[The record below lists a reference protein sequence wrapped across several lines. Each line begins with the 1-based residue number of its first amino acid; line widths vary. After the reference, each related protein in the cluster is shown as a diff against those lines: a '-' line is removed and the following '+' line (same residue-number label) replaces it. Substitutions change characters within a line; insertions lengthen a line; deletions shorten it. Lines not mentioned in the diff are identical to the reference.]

1 MIRPVSIYYNINAET
16 SFMADKTLA
25 FIFWYWS
32 RGFGE
37 KQLDSFQANKETVKA
52 FITENVMSKEKNK
65 FKGKMYDEDCLPEE
79 SIDTHLNKLF
89 DIIG

>member
-1 MIRPVSIYYNINAET
+1 
-16 SFMADKTLA
+16 MANKTLA

-32 RGFGE
+32 RGFSDE
-37 KQLDSFQANKETVKA
+37 QLESFQTNKETVKV
-52 FITENVMSKEKNK
+52 FITENVMNKEKNK

-89 DIIG
+89 